1 MRFRASYFFLTS
13 SLAICTASVSAGSN
27 APAPEI
33 EPHSDTFIVQEA
45 SDYAAAINPG
55 LETSASQFRAFAPT
69 TEPIRHRF
77 DFEAW
82 DWILKNVV
90 ISMGPSE
97 RTRAPIQTAEV
108 GTRIRQGHNSP
119 YRLEGSMVIFNF
131 LEGSA
136 VDTFAEYRMDLER
149 IASTLDIPSL
159 PRNEQLAFWF
169 NLHNAAMLEQLAR
182 EWPVRQPRHIEIDGV
197 PLDDA
202 KILTIRGIP
211 MSLRDIRE
219 NIVFANW
226 RDPKVIY
233 GFWRGEIGGPALER
247 EAFTGANVSSLLDIA
262 AQDFVNS
269 LRGTQRRGDRLVVS
283 ELYEE
288 VGRFYFPDFEN
299 DLRTHIGEYAGDE
312 VGTILQNTDIV
323 QASIREWDIADL
335 TGGARPANYLFN
347 GTVSNPIFNDRSG
360 PSSRVPLT
368 MWRYLQERERKIE
381 RMIRRD
387 QPTGYVIFSNI
398 DLPGDPPNKNA
409 VE

>member
-1 MRFRASYFFLTS
+1 MPLNTS
-13 SLAICTASVSAGSN
+13 RLFAAAGSTLALCSAAALAAEPSNPVN
-27 APAPEI
+27 APAL
-33 EPHSDTFIVQEA
+33 DTQG
-45 SDYAAAINPG
+45 SDYAATTLAAVNDTGADSRFGIF
-55 LETSASQFRAFAPT
+55 TPT
-69 TEPIRHRF
+69 ADPIRHRF

-90 ISMGPSE
+90 ISMGPSD
-97 RTRAPIQTAEV
+97 RTRAPIAQQEV

-131 LEGSA
+131 LTPDA
-136 VDTFAEYRMDLER
+136 ANTFGEYRMDLER
-149 IASTLDIPSL
+149 ISGELDIAAL

-169 NLHNAAMLEQLAR
+169 NLHNAAMLEALAR
-182 EWPVRQPRHIEIDGV
+182 EWPVRQPREIMVDGV

-202 KILTIRGIP
+202 KFLTVRGIA

-247 EAFTGANVSSLLDIA
+247 EAYTGANVNSLLDIA

-269 LRGTQRRGDRLVVS
+269 LRGIQQRGDRMEVS
-283 ELYEE
+283 RLYEDAAPY
-288 VGRFYFPDFEN
+288 YFADFDT
-299 DLRTHIGEYAGDE
+299 DLRAHLGKYAEADVGE
-312 VGTILQNTDIV
+312 ILADTQVTR
-323 QASIREWDIADL
+323 ASISEWDIADL

-347 GTVSNPIFNDRSG
+347 GSNVNPMFNDTTPTG
-360 PSSRVPLT
+360 RVPLT
-368 MWRYLQERERKIE
+368 MWQYLTERRRKLE
-381 RMIRRD
+381 RMQRRD
-387 QPTGYVIFSNI
+387 MPTGRVIFSNI